1 MPNDRMPEV
10 DFVRPVR
17 RLLLVVLV
25 ISLAVLFVVWR
36 VDSPRAE
43 RFRTAFI
50 DAVVPP
56 LDWAMAPVTRL
67 LRMVED
73 FRSYAR
79 IYEQNQE
86 LRRELQQM
94 RAWREAALQLEQQ
107 NAQLL
112 EMNRVRI
119 DPQLTHVTG
128 VVIADAGSPFRRSVL
143 INVGARDGIV
153 DGWAVMDALGL
164 AGRIAGV
171 GQRSSRVLLLTD
183 PSSRVPVVVQPSGQR
198 AILSGD
204 ASPFPLLDFLES
216 PEAIRPGD
224 RVVSA
229 SDGAVFP
236 AGLLVGEVVLGPDRR
251 LRVRLAADY
260 GRLDYLRVL
269 RSRPVERIDAG
280 VALLRPLDS
289 EGRPL
294 DPLTGLPMGLLCPC
308 PRSTDE
314 GNGQGS
320 AASANQGFEPTPPPS
335 APQPRPA
342 ERAGERRAP

>member
-1 MPNDRMPEV
+1 MAIDRSHDT

-17 RLLLVVLV
+17 RLVVVVLA
-25 ISLAVLFVVWR
+25 IIFGLLFLMWR
-36 VDSPRAE
+36 IDSPRVE

-50 DAVVPP
+50 DAVVPNM
-56 LDWAMAPVTRL
+56 DWAMAPVTRAS
-67 LRMVED
+67 RMIED

-79 IYEQNQE
+79 IFEQNQE

-94 RAWREAALQLEQQ
+94 RAWREAALQLEQR

-112 EMNRVRI
+112 DMNRVRL

-128 VVIADAGSPFRRSVL
+128 VVMADAGSPFRKSVL

-171 GQRSSRVLLLTD
+171 GGRSSRVILLTD
-183 PSSRVPVVVQPSGQR
+183 SNARVPVMVQPSGQR

-204 ASPFPLLDFLES
+204 NSDTPVLEFLENPDS
-216 PEAIRPGD
+216 ARPGD

-229 SDGAVFP
+229 SDGGVFP
-236 AGLLVGEVVLGPDRR
+236 PGLLVGEVVQGADRR

-260 GRLDYLRVL
+260 GRLDFLRVL
-269 RSRPVERIDAG
+269 RSRPAERIESTG
-280 VALLRPLDS
+280 ALLRPVD
-289 EGRPL
+289 EAGVPL
-294 DPLTGLPMGLLCPC
+294 DPATGAPFAP
-308 PRSTDE
+308 PP
-314 GNGQGS
+314 
-320 AASANQGFEPTPPPS
+320 PTPDA
-335 APQPRPA
+335 APDTSP
-342 ERAGERRAP
+342 